1 MRQLG
6 MDEAGRGPVIGP
18 MVIAGV
24 VLDKEGERKL
34 KDAGVKDSKILSI
47 EKRKTLVD
55 TIKENS
61 IDHKIMVLEPKEI
74 DEALNS
80 PSSNLNKFE
89 MLNMAMIANSLASD
103 EIVIDSPTNSMDRF
117 KNEFKVFLK
126 DKNRKII
133 LEHKADMNFISVAA
147 ASILAK
153 VTRDWEIEKL
163 KIRYGIEIGSGYPS
177 DPTTREFLKENYNK
191 YDFFRKSWSS
201 WKKAAGQND
210 NKQVKL
216 DKW

>member
-1 MRQLG
+1 

-34 KDAGVKDSKILSI
+34 RDAGVKDSKILSI
-47 EKRKTLVD
+47 EKRRTLVD

-61 IDHKIMVLEPKEI
+61 ISHKIMILEPKDI
-74 DEALNS
+74 DAALES
-80 PSSNLNKFE
+80 RSSNLNKFE
-89 MLNMAMIANSLASD
+89 MLNMAMIANSLSSD
-103 EIVIDSPTNSMDRF
+103 EIVIDSPTNSMDKFR
-117 KNEFKVFLK
+117 NEFKVFLK

-133 LEHKADMNFISVAA
+133 LEHKADLNFISVAA

-163 KIRYGIEIGSGYPS
+163 KIKYGIEIGSGYPS
-177 DPTTREFLKENYNK
+177 DPKTREFLKENYDK

-210 NKQVKL
+210 NKQSKL
-216 DKW
+216 DNW